1 MGRNAKPVFSPESLR
16 ASGCGGGGRRQG
28 ERGQKRKSEAIG
40 KGNATL
46 KIVREIQSIPLIFL
60 REQETQN
67 HSINIANHKTPSVLN
82 YHHLKE
88 CAGGKEEGEKG
99 RQEHTEHSL
108 FPLLWVSEGLGL
120 LISHLWNAPEL
131 WGIC

>member
-1 MGRNAKPVFSPESLR
+1 MGRNAKPVFSPDSLR
-16 ASGCGGGGRRQG
+16 ASGCGGGGGRQG
-28 ERGQKRKSEAIG
+28 ERGRKRKSEAIG

-46 KIVREIQSIPLIFL
+46 NIVRKIQSIPLIFL

-88 CAGGKEEGEKG
+88 RAGGKEEGEKG
-99 RQEHTEHSL
+99 RQAHTALPLALTVGVTGTWATYHS
-108 FPLLWVSEGLGL
+108 SMEC
-120 LISHLWNAPEL
+120 SRA
-131 WGIC
+131 WGNL

>member
-1 MGRNAKPVFSPESLR
+1 MGRKAKPVFSSESLR
-16 ASGCGGGGRRQG
+16 ASGCGGGGGRQG

-99 RQEHTEHSL
+99 RQEHTDTRSS
-108 FPLLWVSEGLGL
+108 PYCGCQRDLGYL
-120 LISHLWNAPEL
+120 TVI
-131 WGIC
+131 